1 MSLIVYECQEHEW
14 QHENRQFIRA
24 VRSLYNY
31 FSGREELAVFI
42 GNINIGNNLDGLII
56 KNDAVIIV
64 EFKDYSGSLMAR
76 QNGDWTCD
84 HLSIHGGSNNKTVFR
99 QLQTNKRAFISALK
113 DRRLLRE
120 KYHFYVHVMVV
131 LTRLD
136 SVEYVDFERK
146 NLKWI
151 TVTDVDKIGSD
162 MAQIKMGRYTNERTG
177 RSEQLSL
184 SNDDIWKFLR
194 QIRIDE
200 RALITDYSSTSL
212 MPPDLFHPD
221 RPHNGKNK
229 SLEDQLVFVTEDSR
243 KTAEKLKAAEESI
256 DTLKSEYEAKIN
268 EVRADSSKAAAEL
281 TECKNNL
288 TAAQEQINAL
298 TGENTRLQK
307 QIAAL
312 KNAVAAAATAASSA
326 AASAAAAPAAADDAS
341 AAKEKAAA
349 EETVAGAAENLN
361 TAQSGEQSGKQAG
374 FNDMPG
380 DGSGAAAVSAADQ
393 NNPSAAPVQSQAH
406 APEQNRAP
414 APEQA
419 RNSAPGQ
426 ARQPGAENSEPQKT
440 GKELQSQQSTV
451 LPSQHTAELKNAAA
465 ASNANTTAA
474 ANTTVVAATGANEAA
489 DFPAAQAKAAAAGT
503 AGAAGAAEALKA
515 PQMPGDPAVPGEP
528 GELHT
533 MVQETP
539 ELKKPHEELQD
550 AGGLYALL
558 TKLKDAAEHM
568 QHPGTFD
575 TAGVESLRAD
585 KEQLTQALL
594 QSQNNLIAAQ
604 RDTNALL
611 RENIELKKQIVALQD
626 TSQIAV
632 LSQKLQEATQ
642 TIESLKVS
650 YENKLN
656 EVRNDRDR
664 VVRDLIESKNTLIAV
679 QNNASTLLQ
688 ENMELKSRL
697 PG

>member
-194 QIRIDE
+194 QSRIDE

-312 KNAVAAAATAASSA
+312 KNAVVAAAT
-326 AASAAAAPAAADDAS
+326 

-474 ANTTVVAATGANEAA
+474 ANTTVVAAAGANEAA

-503 AGAAGAAEALKA
+503 AGAAGAAEALQA
-515 PQMPGDPAVPGEP
+515 PQMPSDPADPGEP

-568 QHPGTFD
+568 QHPRTFD

-656 EVRNDRDR
+656 EVRDDRDR

-688 ENMELKSRL
+688 ENMELKSRR